1 MTPQRLYLL
10 YLHTLAGRRFACQL
24 SVSTGTEVPDWMPD
38 DNRLP
43 QAFTWALTSLTL
55 GSAKEELGRR
65 EEVAYMPIFY
75 ADISSMSTL
84 K

>member
-10 YLHTLAGRRFACQL
+10 YLHTLAGRRFACRL

-55 GSAKEELGRR
+55 GSAKEELGR
-65 EEVAYMPIFY
+65 VAYMPIFY